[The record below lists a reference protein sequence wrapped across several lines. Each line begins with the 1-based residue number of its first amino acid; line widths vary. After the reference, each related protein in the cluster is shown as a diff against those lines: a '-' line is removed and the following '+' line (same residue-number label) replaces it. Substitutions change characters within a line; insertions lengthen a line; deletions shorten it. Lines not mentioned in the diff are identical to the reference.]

1 MATSQIMRRR
11 TLGGVA
17 RDLPRSLAL
26 GLSLGAAA
34 VPAAALAQS
43 RQPVARPTVSVPAFK
58 NTVTQPTWWWQG
70 PVADDLA
77 AALANELQGTGTLQV
92 VERRQLKDV
101 LSEQELAE
109 LGIVKK
115 GPDAARRG
123 QMRGARYIV
132 LGTVTSYETNVEQK
146 QSGNSFGLLGFGK
159 QNQQVETKD
168 YVAIDIR
175 VVDSSTGEVV
185 GSRTVEGR
193 ASNTASASASG
204 VSLLPAAGLALWLAP
219 NMGRTGQALT
229 GAAGTLN
236 FGSNQSQAQR
246 TPAGKA
252 IRAALVDASEYVS
265 CVLVPQGDCL
275 ARFEQQ
281 DQQRRQRTRGV
292 LQLD

>member
-1 MATSQIMRRR
+1 MASHESVLKLV
-11 TLGGVA
+11 LGGI
-17 RDLPRSLAL
+17 AL
-26 GLSLGAAA
+26 SAAVAAA
-34 VPAAALAQS
+34 PCPALAQN
-43 RQPVARPTVSVPAFK
+43 RQPAGRPSVSVPAFK

-70 PVADDLA
+70 PIADDLA
-77 AALANELQGTGTLQV
+77 AALANELQGMGTLQV
-92 VERRQLKDV
+92 VERKQLKDM

-115 GPDAARRG
+115 GPDAARKG

-132 LGTVTSYETNVEQK
+132 LGTLTSYETNVEQK
-146 QSGNSFGLLGFGK
+146 QAGSSFGLLCFGK
-159 QNQQVETKD
+159 RNQEVETKD

-175 VVDSSTGEVV
+175 VVDSSTGEVI

-193 ASNTASASASG
+193 ASNTASASSSG
-204 VSLLPAAGLALWLAP
+204 VNLLPAAGLALWMAP

-236 FGSNQSQAQR
+236 FGNNQSQAQR
-246 TPAGKA
+246 TPAAKA
-252 IRAALVDASEYVS
+252 IRAALIDASDYVS

-292 LQLD
+292 LQLE

>member
-1 MATSQIMRRR
+1 MASHESMLKLV
-11 TLGGVA
+11 LGGIALSVA
-17 RDLPRSLAL
+17 V
-26 GLSLGAAA
+26 AAA
-34 VPAAALAQS
+34 PCSALAQN
-43 RQPVARPTVSVPAFK
+43 RQPAGRPSVSVPAFK

-70 PVADDLA
+70 PIADDLA

-92 VERRQLKDV
+92 VERKQLKDV

-115 GPDAARRG
+115 GPDAARKG

-132 LGTVTSYETNVEQK
+132 LGTLTSYETNVEQK
-146 QSGNSFGLLGFGK
+146 QAGSSFGLLGFGK
-159 QNQQVETKD
+159 RNQEVETKD

-175 VVDSSTGEVV
+175 VVDSSTGEVI

-193 ASNTASASASG
+193 ASNTASASSSG
-204 VSLLPAAGLALWLAP
+204 VNLLPAAGLALWMAP

-236 FGSNQSQAQR
+236 FGNNQSQAQR
-246 TPAGKA
+246 TPAAKA
-252 IRAALVDASEYVS
+252 IRAALIDASDYVS

-292 LQLD
+292 LQLE